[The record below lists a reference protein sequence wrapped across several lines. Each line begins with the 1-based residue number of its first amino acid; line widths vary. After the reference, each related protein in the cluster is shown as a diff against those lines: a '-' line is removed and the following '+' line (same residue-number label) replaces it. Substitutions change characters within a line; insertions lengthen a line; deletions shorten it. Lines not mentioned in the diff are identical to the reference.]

1 MKIGG
6 TILRRIGIY
15 FFCVV
20 AFGCVTSSILYRES
34 EKLKEIRLEKQPLE
48 ENKQDSNR
56 QDSAVTEKQ
65 SIENGNIENE
75 AIEYEKIIE
84 VSGDHTPEERFLVKE
99 ESGYLVIYDRLSM
112 KQYDE
117 TTIHLLDLPMELQS
131 AVKEGLYFMNEEALY
146 SFLESYSS

>member
-1 MKIGG
+1 MK
-6 TILRRIGIY
+6 RIGIY

-48 ENKQDSNR
+48 EKISEYDEE
-56 QDSAVTEKQ
+56 SAVTENQ
-65 SIENGNIENE
+65 NIENE
-75 AIEYEKIIE
+75 KIENEKNKTEKIIE
-84 VSGDHTPEERFLVKE
+84 VSGDHTPRERFLVKE
-99 ESGYLVIYDRLSM
+99 EYGYLVVYDKLTM

-117 TTIHLLDLPMELQS
+117 TTIQIQDLPEELQA
-131 AVKEGLYFMNEEALY
+131 AVKEGLYFMNEESLY